1 MKKLGINMLIALTL
15 CVGLIGTALANGKN
29 MRKTL
34 TLDQDV
40 MVNDKLVKKGTYQ
53 FKFDAASNS
62 VAILDENRGLVA
74 TVKVNVKEG
83 LKKAPHNSLEFKTAE
98 KGRILTAIKFGG
110 DNRTLHI
117 GDLQNASAGE

>member
-1 MKKLGINMLIALTL
+1 MLIALTL

-29 MRKTL
+29 LRKTI

-74 TVKVNVKEG
+74 SINVNVKEG
-83 LKKAPHNSLEFKTAE
+83 SKKSRHNLLSFATTDKGKT
-98 KGRILTAIKFGG
+98 LTAMTFEG
-110 DNRTLHI
+110 DTRTLHV
-117 GDLQNASAGE
+117 GDLQNTSAGE